1 MPCTEPPE
9 QHAAHNVFDI
19 PTTPQETTCAVY
31 AEAHVGARARS
42 ARAFG
47 AERVARGRDPAATG
61 ARARAAP
68 TPLAP
73 SA

>member
-1 MPCTEPPE
+1 MPCTEPLE
-9 QHAAHNVFDI
+9 QHAAHDVFDI

-47 AERVARGRDPAATG
+47 AELGRSDVGGGG
-61 ARARAAP
+61 ARIIEFER
-68 TPLAP
+68 
-73 SA
+73 SE